1 MIILTECAHS
11 NSNFLQSYLADWSAK
26 FSDVPDILPTKQ
38 PIWDRPGVLE
48 SKAKVEANLASA
60 YHRASFLAASCQ
72 HSGDWLFALPIASCE
87 LKLDDEAV
95 RVGVGLRLGLYL
107 CIPHQCHCGSPVDA
121 CGLHSFVCR
130 KAPGR
135 TARHHALNDLV
146 VRSFASDGIP
156 VTKEPSGLFRTDGK
170 RPDGLTL
177 VP

>member
-95 RVGVGLRLGLYL
+95 SVAVGLRLGLYL

-170 RPDGLTL
+170 RADGLTL